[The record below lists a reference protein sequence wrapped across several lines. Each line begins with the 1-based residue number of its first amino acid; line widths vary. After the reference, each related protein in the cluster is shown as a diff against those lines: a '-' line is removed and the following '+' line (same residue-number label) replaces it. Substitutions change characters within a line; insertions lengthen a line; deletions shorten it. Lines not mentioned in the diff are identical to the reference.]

1 MTNDILFIIKGLK
14 LTLGVYVLTLA
25 FSLPL
30 GIILSLGRL
39 KNKGIINNIIL
50 FYTSIFRG
58 TPLLLQLFFVYY
70 GMPML
75 FGLRLSPFTAAVTTF
90 VINYAAYFCEIFR
103 GSILGIDKGQYEAAK
118 VLGMNYTQTM
128 VRIIIPQSLLTA
140 LPPLSNEAISL
151 VKDTSLI
158 STIGMAEILRN
169 SRELVTRDFSVM
181 PFIICA
187 VLYLLISLVV
197 IYFFKKLEEK
207 VMI

>member
-1 MTNDILFIIKGLK
+1 MQNDILFILTGLK
-14 LTLGVYVLTLA
+14 LTLGVYILTLI

-30 GIILSLGRL
+30 GILLSLGRL
-39 KNKGIINNIIL
+39 KNKGLLNNIIL

-70 GMPML
+70 GMPMI
-75 FGLRLSPFTAAVTTF
+75 FGLKLSAFTAAVTTF

-103 GSILGIDKGQYEAAK
+103 GSILGIDKGQYEASK
-118 VLGMNYTQTM
+118 VLGMNYFQTM
-128 VRIIIPQSLLTA
+128 TRIIIPQSLLTA

-169 SRELVTRDFSVM
+169 SKELVTRDFSIA

-187 VLYLLISLVV
+187 ILYLLISLIV
-197 IYFFKKLEEK
+197 IYFFKKLEQK